1 MVQWAMLQFLRSLI
15 QSSEPAQRAWKKG
28 EPHASSPHEANKEWA
43 PHVVHWQK
51 FIRAAHFRE
60 VFSPLPRRGQMGWL
74 ESAPF
79 WQTYWTSFQRHCD
92 NAAFAQ
98 EDELRQR
105 MVHQVVVCASIS
117 GNMHF
122 FDAAEKAGRMALA
135 TVLQCLCNYNQPLY
149 HGAVLDWLSIQEPKA
164 RRTVFA
170 RQQYLWSRL
179 PWEKTMQECM
189 FGVPG
194 RHCDIDAF
202 LDLVADGFTRWPLT
216 PAEKTKALAHIFLS
230 SPGGWH
236 NRNAPQGDLIERLQQ
251 RLGPTLLA
259 GVDVPAI
266 VLACGLGP
274 NKPAALKGI
283 KKMSE
288 QLNKNP
294 GQVPV
299 PSGIAQLNVLES
311 LYTVTNP
318 QELHDAIVA
327 CRLHRT
333 DEPAAPESYALPDLD
348 PH

>member
-122 FDAAEKAGRMALA
+122 FHAAEKAGRMALA

-149 HGAVLDWLSIQEPKA
+149 HGAVLDWLSIQESKA

-230 SPGGWH
+230 SPGALGH
-236 NRNAPQGDLIERLQQ
+236 CPVERFGVALHGDQSPRAPRRHCGVPPAPNGRT
-251 RLGPTLLA
+251 RRARVVRASGP
-259 GVDVPAI
+259 GPALSGMI
-266 VLACGLGP
+266 QSGP
-274 NKPAALKGI
+274 
-283 KKMSE
+283 
-288 QLNKNP
+288 
-294 GQVPV
+294 
-299 PSGIAQLNVLES
+299 
-311 LYTVTNP
+311 
-318 QELHDAIVA
+318 
-327 CRLHRT
+327 
-333 DEPAAPESYALPDLD
+333 
-348 PH
+348 